1 MTCLLPLEVSK
12 SRKFPFSETRSFPG
26 SYKSLARIGGFVRK
40 IAQDAGFEN
49 FAIYSIELAVDEA
62 CSNIIEHAYQGE
74 GKGSIHCT
82 CFASETTL
90 TIVLKDKG
98 QSFDSSNV
106 SQPNLSHN
114 LDEREAHGLGLY
126 FIRQWMDEVNFASNG
141 TENILTMV
149 KRR

>member
-1 MTCLLPLEVSK
+1 MMFLLPLEVSK
-12 SRKFPFSETRSFPG
+12 TRKFPFSETRSFPG

-40 IAQDAGFEN
+40 IAHDAGFED

-74 GKGSIHCT
+74 GKGIIRCT
-82 CFASETTL
+82 CSANETTL
-90 TIVLKDKG
+90 TIILKDKG
-98 QSFDSSNV
+98 QSFDPSNITR
-106 SQPNLSHN
+106 PNLSQN

-141 TENILTMV
+141 SENVLTMV